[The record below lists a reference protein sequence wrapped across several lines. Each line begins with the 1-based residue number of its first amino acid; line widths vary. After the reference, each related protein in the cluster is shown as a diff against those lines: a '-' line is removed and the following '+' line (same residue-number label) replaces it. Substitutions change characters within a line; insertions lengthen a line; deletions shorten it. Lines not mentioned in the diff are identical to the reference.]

1 MRKLQPPLFDILMYR
16 RRLRGGVSLPRITL
30 SASSIAED
38 ASLNTVIGALA
49 VANGSGSYT
58 FTITADPDS
67 KLNISVANLR
77 VGAALNYEVATSHS
91 VTIQADNGVDDPISR
106 TFTIQ
111 VANVQEVTLSAL
123 TLDVSDIDENSI
135 EDAVVGAL
143 QSVSSGSTLSL
154 TDDAGGRFKLSGS
167 NIVAGAT
174 ATNYEAATSHNITV
188 RETHAD
194 ASNSPRDS
202 VIGITVN
209 DVAEGGG
216 ETAGLYWFLNTWRD
230 EAA

>member
-1 MRKLQPPLFDILMYR
+1 MLIGIGIGIVF
-16 RRLRGGVSLPRITL
+16 GGKPGVGVPGIRL
-30 SASSIAED
+30 SAESIAENA
-38 ASLNTVIGALA
+38 ASGSVVGTLS

-58 FTITADPDS
+58 FSITADPDS
-67 KLNISVANLR
+67 KFAIDGDDLETDATLD
-77 VGAALNYEVATSHS
+77 YETATSHS
-91 VTIQADNGVDDPISR
+91 VTIEADNGVDDPISR
-106 TFTIQ
+106 VFTIT
-111 VANVQEVTLSAL
+111 VTNVLEVTLSAL

-135 EDAVVGAL
+135 EDVSVGAL

-154 TDDAGGRFKLSGS
+154 TDDAGGRFKLSGT

-174 ATNYEAATSHNITV
+174 ATDYEAATSHNITV

-202 VIGITVN
+202 VIAITVN